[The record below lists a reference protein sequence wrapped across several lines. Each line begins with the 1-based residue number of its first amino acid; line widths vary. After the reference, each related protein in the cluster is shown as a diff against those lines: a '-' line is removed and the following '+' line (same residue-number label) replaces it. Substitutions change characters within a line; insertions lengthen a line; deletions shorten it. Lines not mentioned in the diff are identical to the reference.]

1 MRKTKIIATLGPSS
15 SDKNILTAMVKAGMN
30 VARINMSHATHE
42 EHAARIALI
51 KEIRRDL
58 SAPVALMLDT
68 RGPEIRLGT
77 FENGSA
83 DVVTGDEFEIVNE
96 KIVGDAHKASVSC
109 SDFYKMLRPGD
120 FLLIND
126 GLIRMQVKSI
136 ENKVVKLQVVIGG
149 TLSNHKSINVPGAE
163 LDLPYLSDKDREDL
177 LFSIEQDVDF
187 IAASFVSTANDI
199 RVLKDFLFA
208 NGGENI
214 EVIAKIESRKGV
226 ENIDDI
232 LSLADGIMVARGDL
246 GVEVPFIELPAIQK
260 SLIKHARAAGKRVIT
275 ATEMLESMI
284 SKPRPTRAET
294 SDVANAVY
302 DGTGAIMLSGETA
315 AGLYP
320 VQAIKVM
327 SDIAEYTEKSIHY
340 RKRFNMYGDFDVK
353 SISDALSA
361 SAVKASYDLDCNAI
375 VVATRSGRT
384 AKLVS
389 RFRPACPIIAV
400 TTTDK
405 AYYQLALSWGVYPLH
420 GAEQAEMGKVF
431 SHAAKVAT
439 YFNMIKTGDTVVT
452 LATST
457 GESRDAMN
465 VLRIDRI

>member
-15 SDKNILTAMVKAGMN
+15 SDKSVLTAMVKAGMN

-42 EHAARIALI
+42 DHAARIALI

-77 FENGSA
+77 FENDSA
-83 DVVTGDEFEIVNE
+83 EVAAGDEFEIVND
-96 KIVGDAHKASVSC
+96 KIVGDAHRASVSC
-109 SDFYKMLRPGD
+109 PDFYKMLKKGD

-126 GLIRMQVKSI
+126 GLIRMQVKDI
-136 ENKVVKLQVVIGG
+136 VDKTVKLQVVIGG
-149 TLSNHKSINVPGAE
+149 TISNHKSINVPGTV
-163 LDLPYLSDKDREDL
+163 LDLPYLSEQDKSDL
-177 LFSIEQDVDF
+177 LFGIKQDVDF

-199 RVLKDFLFA
+199 RVLKEFLLR
-208 NGGENI
+208 NGGERI
-214 EVIAKIESRKGV
+214 EVIAKIESSKGV
-226 ENIDDI
+226 ENIDEI
-232 LSLADGIMVARGDL
+232 LALADGIMVARGDL

-260 SLIKHARAAGKRVIT
+260 SLIKRARAAGKRVIT

-284 SKPRPTRAET
+284 TKPRPTRAET

-315 AGLYP
+315 AGKYP

-327 SDIAEYTEKSIHY
+327 SDIAEYTESSIHY
-340 RKRFNMYGDFDVK
+340 RKRFNMLSDFDLK
-353 SISDALSA
+353 TIADAMSA
-361 SAVKASYDLDCNAI
+361 SAVKASYDLNGDAI

-389 RFRPACPIIAV
+389 RFRPSCPIIAV
-400 TTTDK
+400 TTTEK
-405 AYYQLALSWGVYPLH
+405 AYYQLALSWGVYPLM
-420 GAEQAEMGKVF
+420 GAEQSDISKVF
-431 SHAAKVAT
+431 EHAAKVAR
-439 YFNMIKTGDTVVT
+439 YFNMIKAGDTVVT

-457 GESRDAMN
+457 GSAHDAMN
-465 VLRIDRI
+465 IMRIDRI

>member
-96 KIVGDAHKASVSC
+96 KIVGDAHRASVSC
-109 SDFYKMLRPGD
+109 RDFYKMLRPGD

-163 LDLPYLSDKDREDL
+163 LNLPYLSDKDREDL
-177 LFSIEQDVDF
+177 LFGIEQDVDF

-208 NGGENI
+208 NGGET
-214 EVIAKIESRKGV
+214 SRSSQRS
-226 ENIDDI
+226 NRARASRTSTTSSRSRTASW
-232 LSLADGIMVARGDL
+232 SLA
-246 GVEVPFIELPAIQK
+246 
-260 SLIKHARAAGKRVIT
+260 
-275 ATEMLESMI
+275 
-284 SKPRPTRAET
+284 
-294 SDVANAVY
+294 
-302 DGTGAIMLSGETA
+302 
-315 AGLYP
+315 
-320 VQAIKVM
+320 
-327 SDIAEYTEKSIHY
+327 
-340 RKRFNMYGDFDVK
+340 
-353 SISDALSA
+353 
-361 SAVKASYDLDCNAI
+361 
-375 VVATRSGRT
+375 
-384 AKLVS
+384 
-389 RFRPACPIIAV
+389 
-400 TTTDK
+400 
-405 AYYQLALSWGVYPLH
+405 
-420 GAEQAEMGKVF
+420 
-431 SHAAKVAT
+431 
-439 YFNMIKTGDTVVT
+439 
-452 LATST
+452 ATS
-457 GESRDAMN
+457 A
-465 VLRIDRI
+465 LRCLSSNCRRSKNR